1 MRREKRIDQVEQRDS
16 EMASHPHPQPSETVC
31 LPHFRAAVKEFEEAF
46 EQVLQRTASGMGVFS
61 MIRSHII
68 HEGRTHRIV
77 RGGAEN
83 EDIEMRAATAQLL
96 QRWEDIEKFQVEDAL
111 KVVRSLAE
119 QFDRSKTEH
128 LIETFKRVTAR
139 TGQIIDGGGRPL
151 DAETV
156 LKALDTVQQDFPD
169 GPGTSEMVMLV
180 DPSMMPGIKKLENEM
195 MGSRELKKK
204 HAEVMSRK
212 YEQFRD
218 REMDRNLAG

>member
-1 MRREKRIDQVEQRDS
+1 
-16 EMASHPHPQPSETVC
+16 MATHPPPQPSETIC
-31 LPHFRAAVKEFEEAF
+31 LPHFRAAVHEFEEAF
-46 EQVLQRTASGMGVFS
+46 EQMLQRMAAGMGVFS
-61 MIRSHII
+61 MIHSHII
-68 HEGRTHRIV
+68 HEGKRSRIV
-77 RGGAEN
+77 RGEGCQDSEY
-83 EDIEMRAATAQLL
+83 IEMRAATAELL

-128 LIETFKRVTAR
+128 LIETFSRVTTK
-139 TGQIIDGGGRPL
+139 TGQVIDGRGKPL
-151 DAETV
+151 DAETM

-180 DPSMMPGIKKLENEM
+180 HPSMMPQIKRLENEM
-195 MGSRELKKK
+195 TGSPELRKR
-204 HAEVMSRK
+204 HADIMSKK